1 MGEPQQQTQAEPDLD
16 HYTDMSVG
24 EILRKTRE
32 HYGQTIYDVE
42 QNLNIRASQLHA
54 LEQENLDEIPGR
66 VYAIGFVRA
75 YSEYLGLDGDK
86 MVHLFKAQTVGKRVK
101 PELHFP
107 VATNDSNDPNI
118 HIVIASLTALILFI
132 AYLSIFNAP
141 AKNVNT
147 IPPVPED
154 IKEKT
159 IAMLEPL
166 KDSVPDEPDPAL
178 LNDNDTKGMELRVTA
193 ESWVEI
199 KKADGAVIV
208 RQILKEGDVFI
219 VPDEEMLTLST
230 GNAGGLVVY
239 IDGKEIGALGRS
251 AQVRRDIK
259 LDPEDF
265 KIEE

>member
-1 MGEPQQQTQAEPDLD
+1 MF
-16 HYTDMSVG
+16 
-24 EILRKTRE
+24 LRKTRE

-54 LEQENLDEIPGR
+54 LESENLEQIPGR
-66 VYAIGFVRA
+66 VYAIGFVRS

-101 PELHFP
+101 PEFHFP
-107 VATNDSNDPNI
+107 VASNDSNDPNI
-118 HIVIASLTALILFI
+118 HIVIASLTAFILFI
-132 AYLSIFNAP
+132 AYLSIFHAP
-141 AKNVNT
+141 AKDIET
-147 IPPVPED
+147 IPPVPEA

-159 IAMLEPL
+159 IAMLAPMPE
-166 KDSVPDEPDPAL
+166 EPDQAIL
-178 LNDNDTKGMELRVTA
+178 SASDDKGMELRVTA

-219 VPDEEMLTLST
+219 VPDEETLTLST

-239 IDGKEIGALGRS
+239 IDGKESGALGKA

-259 LDPEDF
+259 LDPEVF
-265 KIEE
+265 AK